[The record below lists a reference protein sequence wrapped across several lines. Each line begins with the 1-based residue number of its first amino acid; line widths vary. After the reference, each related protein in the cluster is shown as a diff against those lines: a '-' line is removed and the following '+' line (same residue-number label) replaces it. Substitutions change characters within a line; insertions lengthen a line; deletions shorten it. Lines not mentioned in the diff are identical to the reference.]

1 MATNDSKKMGSRY
14 TGVEGKKIRRKD
26 KGKTKAKD
34 GTVPRGGEISYSLSQ
49 DSVNLFQNRVKIP
62 KAKSRW

>member
-1 MATNDSKKMGSRY
+1 MSNDDGRKIASGY

-34 GTVPRGGEISYSLSQ
+34 GTVPRGGEISVSLSQ
-49 DSVNLFQNRVKIP
+49 ESVKVLQDRVKIP